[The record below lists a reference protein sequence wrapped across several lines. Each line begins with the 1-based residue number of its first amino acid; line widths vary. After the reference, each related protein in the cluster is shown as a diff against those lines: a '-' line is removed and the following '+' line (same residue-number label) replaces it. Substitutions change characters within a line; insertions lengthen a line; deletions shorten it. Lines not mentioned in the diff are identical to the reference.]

1 MDAKEEIGY
10 LLGLLDDPEQKVYE
24 LLKAKLFNNQ
34 LEVVGQFHNHWL
46 NPKAT
51 LQQVLDSYLVFYQ
64 DHKRPIPLR
73 NNLNK
78 IFIFSDEQT
87 YIRMTILGQQVFA
100 GFVNEDSFKISLD
113 SILKKCPENTNFEQC
128 FFKLEIKVIKPGNM
142 RQYQEQ
148 TDCMFDSEAYMYNCF
163 YKRIVLQLP
172 PNKYSLSIVRN
183 IPESILQE
191 RSKLWLNP
199 INWQNLD
206 SISFNQFNLEN
217 LVEYFEF
224 TCCFFE
230 IRYNEI
236 LYKRIKRD
244 SKNYLNTLKEYLKV
258 LQSNQPLILKGR
270 HTYTQK
276 YSAWYMAYRKFSL
289 KLAGFLNNVEN

>member
-1 MDAKEEIGY
+1 MDVKEEIGY
-10 LLGLLDDPEQKVYE
+10 LLGIPADPEQKVYE
-24 LLKAKLFNNQ
+24 LLKDRLFNNHLIVGGQ
-34 LEVVGQFHNHWL
+34 LHNHWL

-51 LQQVLDSYLVFYQ
+51 LGQVLDSYLVFYQ
-64 DHKRPIPLR
+64 DYRRPIPLR

-78 IFIFSDEQT
+78 IFIFSDEEPF
-87 YIRMTILGQQVFA
+87 IRMTIQNQEVFA
-100 GFVNEDSFKISLD
+100 GIVAENSFKIPLD
-113 SILKKCPENTNFEQC
+113 NILKQLPINTNYDEC
-128 FFKLEIKVIKPGNM
+128 FFKLEIKVSKPGLM

-148 TDCMFDSEAYMYNCF
+148 QDCIFDSEAYMYNCF

-172 PNKYSLSIVRN
+172 PHKYRVSIVRN

-191 RSKLWLNP
+191 RSKLWVNP

-206 SISFNQFNLEN
+206 SISFNNFNLDN
-217 LVEYFEF
+217 LVEYFDF

-236 LYKRIKRD
+236 LYKRVKRD
-244 SKNYLNTLKEYLKV
+244 AKHYLNTLKEYHKV
-258 LQSNQPLILKGR
+258 LEYQQPLILKGR

-276 YSAWYMAYRKFSL
+276 YSKTYVLFRKLSL
-289 KLAGFLNNVEN
+289 KLAGFLNNAGN